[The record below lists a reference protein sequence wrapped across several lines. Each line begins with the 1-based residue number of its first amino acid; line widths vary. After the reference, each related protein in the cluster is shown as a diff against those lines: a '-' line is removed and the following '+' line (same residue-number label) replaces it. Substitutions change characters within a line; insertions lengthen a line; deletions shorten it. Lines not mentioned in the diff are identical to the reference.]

1 MTPER
6 RRGYRPTR
14 RRLLAA
20 FGATTTLSGCLSAP
34 SSGGPQY
41 ETHEI
46 DGGAVFAPGLQDE
59 NEDAVFAAL
68 VTTSEESE
76 AFVLDQFPAKADRT
90 FVRATDFATQYLG
103 VVQVAGLNSSMGL
116 RVVDVAASR
125 ANLTVVV
132 AVDDPTPQSD
142 DRVVTTLLVRVTRD
156 GDPVPDAIRVE
167 LSFDGRHETFS
178 GE

>member
-1 MTPER
+1 MSTER
-6 RRGYRPTR
+6 RRRCRPTR
-14 RRLLAA
+14 RRFLAA
-20 FGATTTLSGCLSAP
+20 LGATTALSGCLSAP

-46 DGGAVFAPGLQDE
+46 DGGAVFASGLRDE

-68 VTTSEESE
+68 VTTSEESG
-76 AFVLDQFPAKADRT
+76 AFVLDQFPREADRR
-90 FVRATDFATQYLG
+90 FVRTTDFATQYLG
-103 VVQVAGLNSSMGL
+103 VVQVAGLNSSMNL

-125 ANLTVVV
+125 VNLTVVA

-142 DRVVTTLLVRVTRD
+142 DRVVTTLLVRVTRN
-156 GDPVPDAIRVE
+156 GDPVPDAIHVE

-178 GE
+178 GN